1 MSDQPRS
8 YGGHPKYAQQ
18 WPPVYPSM
26 IPPNYPVSLD
36 YSQMNHQPAT
46 NPGPTFDYNMA
57 SVNANSR
64 IPGSSGPG
72 NSAFVPPQFPFFN
85 HFDASQ
91 FPPPFPPM
99 PFAPMAYPPM
109 PAGSSNA
116 PIPYQGIDGHGSR
129 QLSTPAVHLE
139 DVSPH
144 ADTHREE
151 GEVSEESDERSLQRT
166 HKASRQDLDLE
177 EGETI
182 SSSAQSA
189 RSSGSPYNPP
199 LSVTADP
206 SMVHHAMQ
214 SQRQDPPVTAPAP
227 PPQKSAAQLR
237 TQAQGALLSLA
248 PHNIRFN
255 ELVAEGI
262 NPIILK
268 RLYEEVG
275 IKVATSPKQGPPV
288 RQKVSAVATVAGKG
302 LGSSKPAEVTK
313 MTKENHSNTK
323 LDLPVSQPS
332 AQPAAPSSKAG
343 KPLER
348 KELIARML
356 AEKAAKATSKET
368 SPTGSAK
375 STPPAIPVDEP
386 RPAQKETTV
395 KEKSK
400 AQTELAR
407 QRIEEL
413 KRKTLLKTQ
422 KLAQA
427 NLPPTQLESPAPA
440 IQHPLPLRPPMP
452 ESRHS
457 SGLPGLLMTGLEQE
471 SHETPPSEP
480 VQVIDVDSTPT
491 SRATQRK
498 RPRASDFDEPVAPPK
513 KHFNPAATRFDP
525 TDKLII
531 AISDDESLYG
541 DDEDDNMELDS
552 SPEQEPVPIVSSATV
567 QPPVQSNLPA
577 TRASTSTPQA
587 PSSLSDQGD
596 IRLKDMEIQAM
607 RRKIAELEL
616 RRKSK
621 LAASR
626 TQSPR
631 TLDDSG
637 ASSSGRPSSVVAA
650 TSEEGKILIIS
661 CLPFHLSY
669 WDIFILKYVRD
680 KFYNSTNHHPD
691 SLKTKP
697 TTAPPPTLIPS
708 PRGQLEAL
716 AEGTSTRESLEE
728 SHADDVANDAIERTA
743 QTSASIESDSAG
755 SAMQESDDSSSD
767 SSDSSSESE
776 DEPTSSPVQAHA
788 DSAIVSSF
796 SEHMEIDSSE
806 RSASRSSPSAITHPS
821 ATSADEY
828 VSQHRPSEQS
838 QRELSTESDGYE
850 PPEPDTEA
858 QSEGSSYSP
867 PPFSPA
873 LSGLVENTAGSAPSF
888 DLTQAD
894 EELTNT
900 PQVSDPLPR
909 SDLQVGAPGT
919 ETSPTT
925 SEQKFTPYTSPL
937 RTFKAYRYHPH
948 YTEDIPSGYRSL
960 TYSHNI
966 DSMKYMCPYEL
977 AGGVCND
984 RSCEFQHLRDMTLSE
999 PLTSTDDKILVQ
1011 MGSVREGQTE
1021 EEKEKYLAGLKEI
1034 INDLRRDKVKDFNTV
1049 ASEIAAY
1056 RRRFLQDPSR
1066 VLSL

>member
-1 MSDQPRS
+1 MSDQPPP
-8 YGGHPKYAQQ
+8 YGGHPSYSQQ

-26 IPPNYPVSLD
+26 IPPNLPLNSD
-36 YSQMNHQPAT
+36 YSQVHQAPAI
-46 NPGPTFDYNMA
+46 NPGSTFDYNMA
-57 SVNANSR
+57 NVNANAR
-64 IPGSSGPG
+64 IPSSNGPG
-72 NSAFVPPQFPFFN
+72 NSAFIPPQFPIFN

-99 PFAPMAYPPM
+99 PFPPMSYPPM
-109 PAGSSNA
+109 PAGSSN
-116 PIPYQGIDGHGSR
+116 PPMPYQGIDGHSSHQRSNPG
-129 QLSTPAVHLE
+129 VHLK
-139 DVSPH
+139 DVPFL
-144 ADTHREE
+144 ADNRREE
-151 GEVSEESDERSLQRT
+151 GEVSEESDERSGQPTARKT
-166 HKASRQDLDLE
+166 TRQYLDLE

-189 RSSGSPYNPP
+189 RSTYNPP
-199 LSVTADP
+199 LSVPGDAT
-206 SMVHHAMQ
+206 MVHHAMQ
-214 SQRQDPPVTAPAP
+214 SHRQGPPAP
-227 PPQKSAAQLR
+227 VPAPSPQKSAAQLR
-237 TQAQGALLSLA
+237 IQAQGALLSLA
-248 PHNIRFN
+248 PHNIRYN
-255 ELVAEGI
+255 ELVAEGV
-262 NPIILK
+262 NPIILR

-275 IKVATSPKQGPPV
+275 IKVTTSSGQVP
-288 RQKVSAVATVAGKG
+288 AVPEKASTAAVVASKG
-302 LGSSKPAEVTK
+302 LVSNKPAEATK
-313 MTKENHSNTK
+313 IAPENHSNTK
-323 LDLPVSQPS
+323 SDSSVPRTSAPS
-332 AQPAAPSSKAG
+332 AAPPSKAG

-356 AEKAAKATSKET
+356 AEKAAKAICKET

-375 STPPAIPVDEP
+375 SASAKPVDEP
-386 RPAQKETTV
+386 CPVQKEPLV

-413 KRKTLLKTQ
+413 KRQTLLKNQ

-427 NLPPTQLESPAPA
+427 NLPTTRLESPSPA

-452 ESRHS
+452 ESRRS
-457 SGLPGLLMTGLEQE
+457 VGLPGLLMTGLEQE
-471 SHETPPSEP
+471 PPQETIASEP
-480 VQVIDVDSTPT
+480 VQVMDHESTPV
-491 SRATQRK
+491 SRVTQRK

-513 KHFNPAATRFDP
+513 KHFNSAATRFDT

-552 SPEQEPVPIVSSATV
+552 SSEQEPAPIVTSNIV
-567 QPPVQSNLPA
+567 QPPAQANPPA
-577 TRASTSTPQA
+577 TRASTATPQG

-637 ASSSGRPSSVVAA
+637 ASSSGGHAGVIAA
-650 TSEEGKILIIS
+650 ISEE
-661 CLPFHLSY
+661 
-669 WDIFILKYVRD
+669 
-680 KFYNSTNHHPD
+680 D
-691 SLKTKP
+691 SSKTKP
-697 TTAPPPTLIPS
+697 TTAAPVVHLN
-708 PRGQLEAL
+708 A
-716 AEGTSTRESLEE
+716 AVEGAATREPVEVAYAEE
-728 SHADDVANDAIERTA
+728 VANGPNGSTA
-743 QTSASIESDSAG
+743 QVSASIESDSAG
-755 SAMQESDDSSSD
+755 SAMEESDDTSSD
-767 SSDSSSESE
+767 SSDSSSESD
-776 DEPTSSPVQAHA
+776 DEPSPSPAQADIDPA
-788 DSAIVSSF
+788 TVLSPSRP
-796 SEHMEIDSSE
+796 MEIESSE
-806 RSASRSSPSAITHPS
+806 RSVSRSSPSAFTRPS

-828 VSQHRPSEQS
+828 VSRHHPSEQS
-838 QRELSTESDGYE
+838 RREESAESDGYE
-850 PPEPDTEA
+850 PPEPDAEA

-873 LSGLVENTAGSAPSF
+873 LSGLVENTAVSAPSF
-888 DLTQAD
+888 DLTQAH
-894 EELTNT
+894 EKLTST

-919 ETSPTT
+919 KTSPAT
-925 SEQKFTPYTSPL
+925 SEQRFTPYTSPL

-948 YTEDIPSGYRSL
+948 YAEDVPSGYRSL

-984 RSCEFQHLRDMTLSE
+984 RSCEFQHLRDMTLS
-999 PLTSTDDKILVQ
+999 DDKILVQ

-1021 EEKEKYLAGLKEI
+1021 EEKETYLAGLKEI

>member
-1 MSDQPRS
+1 MSDQPPS
-8 YGGHPKYAQQ
+8 YGGHPHYAQQ
-18 WPPVYPSM
+18 WPPAYPSM
-26 IPPNYPVSLD
+26 IPPNFPVSSN
-36 YSQMNHQPAT
+36 YSQMHHPPPT

-64 IPGSSGPG
+64 IPGSNGPG
-72 NSAFVPPQFPFFN
+72 NSAFLPPQFPFFN

-91 FPPPFPPM
+91 FPPPLPPM
-99 PFAPMAYPPM
+99 PFAPMSYPPM
-109 PAGSSNA
+109 PTGSSD
-116 PIPYQGIDGHGSR
+116 PPMPYHGLDGHVSNQR
-129 QLSTPAVHLE
+129 STPAVHLK
-139 DVSPH
+139 DAPVQ
-144 ADTHREE
+144 ADNHREE
-151 GEVSEESDERSLQRT
+151 GEVSEESDERSLQPTTRKGT
-166 HKASRQDLDLE
+166 RQYLDLE

-189 RSSGSPYNPP
+189 RSTYNPP
-199 LSVTADP
+199 LSVSADE

-214 SQRQDPPVTAPAP
+214 PQQDPPATVPAP
-227 PPQKSAAQLR
+227 PPQISAAQLR
-237 TQAQGALLSLA
+237 IQAQGALLSLA
-248 PHNIRFN
+248 PHNIRYD

-275 IKVATSPKQGPPV
+275 IKVNTSSAQGQRVPE
-288 RQKVSAVATVAGKG
+288 KASAAAAVTGKG
-302 LGSSKPAEVTK
+302 LGSNKPAEVPQVAKESHSVTK
-313 MTKENHSNTK
+313 A
-323 LDLPVSQPS
+323 DLPVPPSSAPS
-332 AQPAAPSSKAG
+332 AAPPPNAG

-356 AEKAAKATSKET
+356 AEKAAKATSKEA

-375 STPPAIPVDEP
+375 SQPAISVHETRPV
-386 RPAQKETTV
+386 QKETAV

-413 KRKTLLKTQ
+413 KRQTLLKTQ
-422 KLAQA
+422 KSAQA
-427 NLPPTQLESPAPA
+427 NRPAVQSEPPAPA
-440 IQHPLPLRPPMP
+440 IQHPLPLRPPVP
-452 ESRHS
+452 ESRRPA
-457 SGLPGLLMTGLEQE
+457 GLPGLLMAGLEQE
-471 SHETPPSEP
+471 PHETPSSESA
-480 VQVIDVDSTPT
+480 QMTDVDSTALP
-491 SRATQRK
+491 RATQRK

-525 TDKLII
+525 ADKLII

-541 DDEDDNMELDS
+541 DDEDDNMELAS
-552 SPEQEPVPIVSSATV
+552 SPEQEQAPIVTSTIV
-567 QPPVQSNLPA
+567 TPIVQSNPSA
-577 TRASTSTPQA
+577 TRASTATPQA
-587 PSSLSDQGD
+587 PSSVSDQGD
-596 IRLKDMEIQAM
+596 IRLKDLEIQAM

-637 ASSSGRPSSVVAA
+637 ASSSGGPSSVVPA
-650 TSEEGKILIIS
+650 TSEE
-661 CLPFHLSY
+661 
-669 WDIFILKYVRD
+669 
-680 KFYNSTNHHPD
+680 D
-691 SLKTKP
+691 SSKTKP
-697 TTAPPPTLIPS
+697 TTAAPDTTVSVAPVA
-708 PRGQLEAL
+708 QLDAL
-716 AEGTSTRESLEE
+716 AEGAATREPLEE
-728 SHADDVANDAIERTA
+728 PHADEVANGVIDSTA
-743 QTSASIESDSAG
+743 QTSASFESDSAG

-767 SSDSSSESE
+767 GSDSSSESE
-776 DEPTSSPVQAHA
+776 DEPAISPAQADLDTA
-788 DSAIVSSF
+788 PVPSF
-796 SEHMEIDSSE
+796 SESMEIDSSE
-806 RSASRSSPSAITHPS
+806 RSASLSSPSAITHPS

-828 VSQHRPSEQS
+828 VSQRHLSEQS
-838 QRELSTESDGYE
+838 QREASAESDGYE
-850 PPEPDTEA
+850 PPEPDAEA

-873 LSGLVENTAGSAPSF
+873 LSGLVENTAVSAPSC
-888 DLTQAD
+888 DLAQAD
-894 EELTNT
+894 GELTST
-900 PQVSDPLPR
+900 PQVSEPLPR
-909 SDLQVGAPGT
+909 SDLQIGAPGT
-919 ETSPTT
+919 EASPTI
-925 SEQKFTPYTSPL
+925 SEQRFTPYTSPL
-937 RTFKAYRYHPH
+937 RTFKAYRYHPR
-948 YTEDIPSGYRSL
+948 YIEDVPSGYRSL

-999 PLTSTDDKILVQ
+999 PLTLTDDKILVQ
-1011 MGSVREGQTE
+1011 LGAAQESQTE
-1021 EEKEKYLAGLKEI
+1021 EEKTKYVAGLKEI
-1034 INDLRRDKVKDFNTV
+1034 INNLRRDKVKDFNTV